1 MRITMSTIYDQI
13 NTDLNR
19 LTEKMAKTNASI
31 SSGKIYRRPSDGPVA
46 LTHALSV
53 RVALSETKQCERNIT
68 YGQAWVT
75 ATESALTQVED
86 RLMRAKTLAVQGA
99 NDSQND
105 QSRKAIAVE
114 IKTLLDEIVAL
125 GNTKL
130 AGRYVFAGTKT
141 RGYEPGEAPFVL
153 ERDGSV
159 NYLGNREDLVINVA
173 SGLQQK
179 INLDGHTALVQS
191 KAFETLDLLYDSL
204 MANSRADV
212 EVALADVDKSIE
224 YLSLQVSQL
233 GAQANTLFNK
243 ADMVNTLT
251 LTNQERLSDIEDT
264 DIVRA
269 ITDLKTQETSYQAS
283 LASASRVMGL
293 SLVNYL

>member
-1 MRITMSTIYDQI
+1 M
-13 NTDLNR
+13 
-19 LTEKMAKTNASI
+19 
-31 SSGKIYRRPSDGPVA
+31 
-46 LTHALSV
+46 
-53 RVALSETKQCERNIT
+53 
-68 YGQAWVT
+68 
-75 ATESALTQVED
+75 
-86 RLMRAKTLAVQGA
+86 
-99 NDSQND
+99 
-105 QSRKAIAVE
+105 
-114 IKTLLDEIVAL
+114 
-125 GNTKL
+125 
-130 AGRYVFAGTKT
+130 FAGTKT

>member
-31 SSGKIYRRPSDGPVA
+31 SSGKIYRRPDGPVA